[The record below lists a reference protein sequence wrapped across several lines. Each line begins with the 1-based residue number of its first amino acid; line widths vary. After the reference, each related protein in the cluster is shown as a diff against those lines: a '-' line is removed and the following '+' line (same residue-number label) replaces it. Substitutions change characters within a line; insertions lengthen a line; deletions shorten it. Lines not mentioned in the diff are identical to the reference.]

1 MHKIE
6 QMEMVDLERYLDGAS
21 DKELDAIAEGNFAPL
36 AAPKGK
42 LMFKI
47 QLPELPEN
55 VSRSDALHVAG
66 MVPFLGIALYCVAML
81 ASPLWLPLTV
91 DKVAYD
97 KASAAQVPTRVYYC
111 ADTDYGGR
119 SCSLRDN
126 QDGIEKVV
134 IRGDR

>member
-6 QMEMVDLERYLDGAS
+6 QMEMVDLERYLDSVS
-21 DKELDAIAEGNFAPL
+21 DKELDAIAAGNFAPL
-36 AAPKGK
+36 AAPKEK
-42 LMFKI
+42 PKFKI

-55 VSRSDALHVAG
+55 VSKSDAFFFAA
-66 MVPFLGIALYCVAML
+66 MVPPLGVILYCAIML

-97 KASAAQVPTRVYYC
+97 KAASAQVPTRVYYC
-111 ADTDYGGR
+111 ADTDYEGR
-119 SCSLRDN
+119 FCFLRDN
-126 QDGIEKVV
+126 QAGIEKVV